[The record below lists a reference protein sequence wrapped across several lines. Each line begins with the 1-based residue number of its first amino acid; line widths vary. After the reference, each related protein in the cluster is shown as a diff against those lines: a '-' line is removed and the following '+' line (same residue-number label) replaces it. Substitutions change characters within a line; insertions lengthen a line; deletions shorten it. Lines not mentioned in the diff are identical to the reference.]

1 MIMLVTQVYRHTI
14 EVEYTDSS
22 GTHTRKHHYCSTE
35 FMDSQEFNTN
45 LQIISS
51 SLDCKSEILKLTVE
65 KLDGL
70 K

>member
-1 MIMLVTQVYRHTI
+1 MLVTQVYRHTI
-14 EVEYTDSS
+14 EVEYLDS
-22 GTHTRKHHYCSTE
+22 GGVRARKHHYCSTE
-35 FMDSQEFNTN
+35 FMNSDEFNAN

-65 KLDGL
+65 KIDGI

>member
-1 MIMLVTQVYRHTI
+1 M
-14 EVEYTDSS
+14 EYLDS
-22 GTHTRKHHYCSTE
+22 GGVRTRKHHYCSTE
-35 FMDSQEFNTN
+35 FMKSDEFNAN

-65 KLDGL
+65 KIDGI